1 MGPKGPTLQPI
12 PKTSAPSGL
21 AQRSGIPRPAW
32 NFRLMCL
39 FLAPSGSFL
48 ELLRAISLF
57 RRCFRQGRPHGKARP
72 RLKAEAPSHVSH
84 CARLPGS
91 GSGSFAMARG
101 PVLGPV
107 LGPKIGP
114 PGIPMFLR
122 RSARSELWLWPR
134 PWTSGV
140 LNSRLSD
147 SVSVRLRLRPTPF
160 SGSGLFCGPSAEL
173 ARLSGAE
180 RCEPLPQSLD
190 SWLRPGAEH
199 CDPKRGKGAL
209 HEPARCGHHV
219 QPPPNSKARA
229 GKTERLRRSHRLLPR
244 RLHECQPWALLIL
257 WEALTCSLLR
267 QRQIRGQRDRVLR
280 KGQKESEHKTR

>member
-1 MGPKGPTLQPI
+1 MQPI

-101 PVLGPV
+101 PVLGP
-107 LGPKIGP
+107 KIGP

-147 SVSVRLRLRPTPF
+147 SVSVRLRF
-160 SGSGLFCGPSAEL
+160 QAL
-173 ARLSGAE
+173 ACS
-180 RCEPLPQSLD
+180 
-190 SWLRPGAEH
+190 
-199 CDPKRGKGAL
+199 
-209 HEPARCGHHV
+209 V
-219 QPPPNSKARA
+219 ARA
-229 GKTERLRRSHRLLPR
+229 QNWPACQVQRGASHFRKAWTLGFGQEQNTVIRNAGKALFTNLQGAATMCSHLPTAKHVRGRLRGYGAVIGCFLDDCMSASPGRS
-244 RLHECQPWALLIL
+244 
-257 WEALTCSLLR
+257 
-267 QRQIRGQRDRVLR
+267 
-280 KGQKESEHKTR
+280 

>member
-101 PVLGPV
+101 PVLGP
-107 LGPKIGP
+107 KIGP

-147 SVSVRLRLRPTPF
+147 SVSVRLRF
-160 SGSGLFCGPSAEL
+160 QAL
-173 ARLSGAE
+173 ACS
-180 RCEPLPQSLD
+180 
-190 SWLRPGAEH
+190 
-199 CDPKRGKGAL
+199 
-209 HEPARCGHHV
+209 V
-219 QPPPNSKARA
+219 ARA
-229 GKTERLRRSHRLLPR
+229 QNWPACQVQRGASHFRKAWTLGFGQEQNTVIRNAGKALFTNLQGAATMCSHLPTAKHVRGRLRGYGAVIGCFLDDCMSASPGRS
-244 RLHECQPWALLIL
+244 
-257 WEALTCSLLR
+257 
-267 QRQIRGQRDRVLR
+267 
-280 KGQKESEHKTR
+280 